1 MSSAAECQS
10 CRGKFPLLG
19 EGAVECEVC
28 GNFHR
33 LRNLVWGGRFPSEL
47 RVTASRCLHSCYL
60 QLLQE
65 ADAFYFQQP
74 TAGTQVDA
82 SQPKVPEPVRRSPV
96 AAVKK
101 EKDKERRKKDK
112 KRRGDRSRSPGGERR
127 KKVKEEDQVDH
138 RDAAETAKKERKPS
152 RREEDDRRSPPTRR
166 VKEESPEK
174 EKEALAHV
182 KAEETGE
189 EEGYESETITED
201 EGSRSKSPL
210 VRRRAPLSP
219 VRPRSPPDP
228 PPAPAQGRA
237 PLERPPH
244 RQAWVG
250 PIPAGVARGRE
261 DTGEESPRGLAPKYK
276 PAHPEKKKKKK
287 SKKNKGIKHR
297 ERQERRRRDRAQ
309 GGR

>member
-1 MSSAAECQS
+1 MSSAAVCQS
-10 CRGKFPLLG
+10 CRGKFPPLG

-65 ADAFYFQQP
+65 ADAYYFQQP

-82 SQPKVPEPVRRSPV
+82 SQPKEPEPGRRSPV
-96 AAVKK
+96 AAAKK

-112 KRRGDRSRSPGGERR
+112 KRRGDRSGSPGAERR
-127 KKVKEEDQVDH
+127 RKVKEEDKVEH
-138 RDAAETAKKERKPS
+138 KEAAENPKKERKPS
-152 RREEDDRRSPPTRR
+152 RREEDDRRSPPARR

-174 EKEALAHV
+174 GKEALAHV
-182 KAEETGE
+182 KVEETGE
-189 EEGYESETITED
+189 EEEFESETVTED

-210 VRRRAPLSP
+210 VRRRAPPSP
-219 VRPRSPPDP
+219 VRPRSPPGP
-228 PPAPAQGRA
+228 PPAPAQARA
-237 PLERPPH
+237 PLERPSH
-244 RQAWVG
+244 RQPWVG
-250 PIPAGVARGRE
+250 PIPAGSARSRE

-276 PAHPEKKKKKK
+276 PAHPKKKKKN
-287 SKKNKGIKHR
+287 KKNKGVKHR
-297 ERQERRRRDRAQ
+297 ERQERRRRDREQ